1 MPHPWFILGAVLAML
16 GCFTVGNVQGH
27 AAERKDWELI
37 VAHQKI
43 EAGDLL
49 AKSETARAEVAR
61 AFDALKNKVEL
72 DHADAQALID
82 AAYAAN
88 RTLLA
93 GIGGL
98 RDKQGA
104 GGGACRGDNVPA
116 NSAGTG
122 GSPAPAAACRL
133 SETASRALLDL
144 ARDADRA
151 AVYAAAC
158 HDWAISIGARRP
170 MK

>member
-16 GCFTVGNVQGH
+16 GCFAAGNVQGH

-49 AKSETARAEVAR
+49 AKSETARAEVIR
-61 AFDALKNKVEL
+61 AFNALKDEVEL
-72 DHADAQALID
+72 DHADAQARID

-88 RTLLA
+88 RSLLA
-93 GIGGL
+93 GVGGL
-98 RDKQGA
+98 RDKQGI
-104 GGGACRGDNVPA
+104 GGGACRGDNVPT
-116 NSAGTG
+116 NSTAAG
-122 GSPAPAAACRL
+122 GSPTPTAGCQL
-133 SETASRALLDL
+133 SETASRDLLAL

-158 HDWAISIGARRP
+158 HDWAISIGKR
-170 MK
+170 